1 MDERFASKETGRV
14 RARSLLSVVLLLP
27 LIVLS
32 GRPSVDP
39 STFGS
44 LAGFQPGAEAL
55 DLFEQAG
62 AGGDELFVAFHD
74 DVRPAQRRALLAEVG
89 SRSLEV
95 FALTG
100 VHRVRVEEGPLGA
113 ALRLLSASS
122 LVRFAEP
129 NAPLRVAQIPDLRSS
144 QDPARIIPND
154 PLFADQAWIWE
165 LLEAPA
171 GWAITQGQRSTV
183 VAVLDG
189 AVDLDHPDLVDSIW
203 TNEDEIPNNG
213 LDDDGNGFIDDVHG
227 YDFIGSYRGPGDIVG
242 EDADPD
248 SSPGDSAVGDGI
260 DQDSDGVPDGA
271 VSHGTQVAGILAATG
286 DNAFGFAGAA
296 WNISIMPVRVTGP
309 EGNGFFSSFVSALEY
324 AVANGADIVNMSLE
338 ASALPNTV
346 VETVTAV
353 HEAGVIMVG
362 AAGNSGFGVRFPAAL
377 AEIIA
382 VGATRGDD
390 EPDLRALFSPISGG
404 VEFVAP
410 GDQIPTLAIEP
421 ITGLPT
427 FGSGTGTSFSAPMVS
442 GLIAL
447 IKSLRPTATLSDV
460 RAFLRDGAVD
470 LPDADTPRWDGFGR
484 VNFRRSLEAALAGP
498 LPAPVID
505 SAVVTTSLIV
515 IQGRAVPA
523 MTVVLT
529 ELARGEVIA
538 SGIAGPSGS
547 FELSIQPSS
556 LLETTAQLDL
566 VATVGGASGL
576 SPPSLP
582 VSLRLQ
588 RDVRLFPG
596 WNLVSWAGVTG
607 PGTDDGV
614 FAALPG
620 GVERVFAW
628 REGLWDVYLPGS
640 SFVQIDEVRT
650 GDGLWVFLRNER
662 SVIWTYER
670 APYITTL
677 LHPGWQMVAWPG
689 PSVLI
694 ADALRFTPAVVE
706 SLFAW
711 SALES
716 VFTIYRTAQPQVADL
731 NALAHLDAVWV
742 LVGEGGGAWPGP

>member
-1 MDERFASKETGRV
+1 MDERFASGETGRV
-14 RARSLLSVVLLLP
+14 RVRSLLPVLLLLP
-27 LIVLS
+27 LIVLG
-32 GRPSVDP
+32 GRPSADP
-39 STFGS
+39 STFGL

-55 DLFEQAG
+55 DLLAQAG

-74 DVRPAQRRALLAEVG
+74 DVRPAQRQALLAEAG

-95 FALTG
+95 FVLTG
-100 VHRVRVEEGPLGA
+100 VHHVRVEDGSLGA

-129 NAPLRVAQIPDLRSS
+129 NAPLRVAQIPDPSPS
-144 QDPARIIPND
+144 QDPASITPDD
-154 PLFADQAWIWE
+154 PLFVDQAWIWE

-171 GWAITQGQRSTV
+171 AWAITQGQRSTV

-213 LDDDGNGFIDDVHG
+213 VDDDGNGFIDDIHG
-227 YDFIGSYRGPGDIVG
+227 YDFIGRYRGPGDIVG

-248 SSPGDSAVGDGI
+248 ASPGDSAVGDGI

-286 DNAFGFAGAA
+286 NNAFGLAGAA

-338 ASALPNTV
+338 ANALPNTV
-346 VETVTAV
+346 RETVSAA
-353 HEAGVIMVG
+353 HEAGVIMVA
-362 AAGNSGFGVRFPAAL
+362 AAGNSGFGVTFPASL
-377 AEIIA
+377 EDIIA
-382 VGATRGDD
+382 VGATRGVD
-390 EPDLRALFSPISGG
+390 EPDLRALFSPISGE

-410 GDQIPTLAIEP
+410 GDEIPTLAIEP
-421 ITGLPT
+421 ITGLPI

-447 IKSLRPTATLSDV
+447 IKSLRPTASLSDV

-484 VNFRRSLEAALAGP
+484 VNFRRSLAAALAGP
-498 LPAPVID
+498 MPAPVID
-505 SAVVTTSLIV
+505 SAVATTSLIV
-515 IQGRAVPA
+515 VQGRAVPA
-523 MTVVLT
+523 TTVVLI
-529 ELARGEVIA
+529 ELSRDEVIA

-547 FELSIQPSS
+547 FDLRIQPSS

-566 VATVGGASGL
+566 VATAEGASGL
-576 SPPSLP
+576 SPPSLA
-582 VSLRLQ
+582 VSVRLR
-588 RDVRLFPG
+588 RDVLLFPG
-596 WNLVSWAGVTG
+596 WNLVSWAGATG
-607 PGTDDGV
+607 PGTADGV
-614 FAALPG
+614 FAALPAEA
-620 GVERVFAW
+620 ERIFAW
-628 REGLWDVYLPGS
+628 RDGLWDVYSPGS

-650 GDGLWVFLRNER
+650 GDGLWVFVRNER

-677 LHPGWQMVAWPG
+677 LRPGRQMVAWPG
-689 PSVLI
+689 PSVPI
-694 ADALRFTPAVVE
+694 AEALRFTPAAVE

-711 SALES
+711 GTLES
-716 VFTIYRTAQPQVADL
+716 AFTSYRAAQPQVADL
-731 NALAHLDAVWV
+731 NSLAHLDAVWV
-742 LVGEGGGAWPGP
+742 LVGEDGGAWPGP

>member
-1 MDERFASKETGRV
+1 MDERFASEETGRV
-14 RARSLLSVVLLLP
+14 RVRSLLPVVLLLP

-74 DVRPAQRRALLAEVG
+74 DVRPAQRRALLAEAG

-100 VHRVRVEEGPLGA
+100 VHRVQVEEGPLGA

-129 NAPLRVAQIPDLRSS
+129 NAPLRVAQIPDPSPS
-144 QDPARIIPND
+144 QDPATITPND
-154 PLFADQAWIWE
+154 PLFAGQAWIWE

-203 TNEDEIPNNG
+203 TNEDEVPNNG
-213 LDDDGNGFIDDVHG
+213 FDDDGNGFIDDVHG
-227 YDFIGSYRGPGDIVG
+227 YDFIGRYRGPGDIVG

-248 SSPGDSAVGDGI
+248 TSPGDSAVGDGI

-286 DNAFGFAGAA
+286 DNAFGLAGAA

-338 ASALPNTV
+338 ASTLPNTV
-346 VETVTAV
+346 RETVTAA
-353 HEAGVIMVG
+353 HEAGVIMVA

-382 VGATRGDD
+382 VGATRGVD
-390 EPDLRALFSPISGG
+390 EPDLRALFSPISGD

-484 VNFRRSLEAALAGP
+484 VNFRRSLDAALAGP

-515 IQGRAVPA
+515 VQGRAVPA
-523 MTVVLT
+523 TTVVLT
-529 ELARGEVIA
+529 ELARDEVIA

-566 VATVGGASGL
+566 VATAEGASGL
-576 SPPSLP
+576 SPPSFP
-582 VSLRLQ
+582 VSLRLR

-596 WNLVSWAGVTG
+596 WNLVSWAGATG

-614 FAALPG
+614 FAALPVE
-620 GVERVFAW
+620 VERVFAW
-628 REGLWDVYLPGS
+628 RDGLWDVYSSGS

-670 APYITTL
+670 APYISTL
-677 LHPGWQMVAWPG
+677 LRPGWQMVAWPG
-689 PSVLI
+689 PSVPI
-694 ADALRFTPAVVE
+694 ADALRFTPAAVE

-711 SALES
+711 GALES
-716 VFTIYRTAQPQVADL
+716 AFTIYRTAQPQVADL

-742 LVGEGGGAWPGP
+742 LVGEDGGAWPGP